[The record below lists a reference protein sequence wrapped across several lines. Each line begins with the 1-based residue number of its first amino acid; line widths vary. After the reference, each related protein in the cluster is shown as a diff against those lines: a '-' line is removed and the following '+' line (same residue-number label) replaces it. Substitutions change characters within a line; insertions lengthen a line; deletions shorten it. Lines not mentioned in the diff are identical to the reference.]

1 MRNKP
6 GYVNSCLYA
15 YGMAHVDIPW
25 LVDQLA
31 RDCDILLKGHG
42 KRNVQNSAHAVGLAF
57 RDYSCYDKNE
67 EKLRNSAASW
77 LLKALQA
84 SDISNTETFCCIIAL
99 GLVCDQRRDNKI
111 TVANMEEAENVLTH
125 IERYVYMQDAEIAR
139 KCADIAL
146 KLIGGEQLNQLEEQ
160 FLLKKLEIAD

>member
-1 MRNKP
+1 M
-6 GYVNSCLYA
+6 
-15 YGMAHVDIPW
+15 
-25 LVDQLA
+25 
-31 RDCDILLKGHG
+31 
-42 KRNVQNSAHAVGLAF
+42 AF

-160 FLLKKLEIAD
+160 FRGVAAIEKMHEERYRKLLSNVEAMQVFEKSGGSACHQGWKDSFGI